1 MTGAVVFSGDVA
13 GASIG
18 VSSERGAT
26 DLLGNGVSEV
36 SGAGSSMITMSEPG
50 REITDDSL
58 SAAGSE
64 AEAGTVVDGEVAG
77 DDVSGTVVAGTL
89 GNVHEWS

>member
-1 MTGAVVFSGDVA
+1 
-13 GASIG
+13 
-18 VSSERGAT
+18 
-26 DLLGNGVSEV
+26 
-36 SGAGSSMITMSEPG
+36 MITMSEPG

>member
-1 MTGAVVFSGDVA
+1 
-13 GASIG
+13 
-18 VSSERGAT
+18 
-26 DLLGNGVSEV
+26 
-36 SGAGSSMITMSEPG
+36 MITMSEPG
-50 REITDDSL
+50 RVITDDSL

-64 AEAGTVVDGEVAG
+64 AGAGTVVDGEVAG